1 MHCPSD
7 IRLLAPPPMTSLS
20 VRAHPA
26 SWLVLLFICS
36 LPMTA
41 HSQDSP
47 SQPSRAEAS
56 GAEASGAASS
66 APDASSR
73 AIVPEGFD
81 LQGHRGARGLAPENT
96 LPAFR
101 RALEV
106 GVTTLELDVV
116 ISGDGKVV
124 VSHEPWMSA
133 TICRTPDGAPIPEGE
148 QKEHNLYA
156 MTAAEAARYDCG
168 TREHPRFPEQAL
180 QKASKPLLADVIE
193 MAEAEAGRTD
203 REPVFYNVE
212 TKIRPSW
219 EGTFTPEPEPFAEA
233 VLQVLEE
240 TGVARRST
248 IQSFDPRTLEVVH
261 RRDAPVRTA
270 LLVAESLDRG
280 LSQNLSALSFTP
292 DVYSPA
298 YRLVD
303 AALLERASANGLA
316 VIPWTVN
323 DKDDMQQLIDQGVD
337 GLITDYPNRAV
348 EVLDRK

>member
-1 MHCPSD
+1 
-7 IRLLAPPPMTSLS
+7 
-20 VRAHPA
+20 
-26 SWLVLLFICS
+26 
-36 LPMTA
+36 MTA

-56 GAEASGAASS
+56 GAEASGTEASGAASS

-156 MTAAEAARYDCG
+156 MTAAEAARYDW
-168 TREHPRFPEQAL
+168 
-180 QKASKPLLADVIE
+180 
-193 MAEAEAGRTD
+193 
-203 REPVFYNVE
+203 EPVFYNVE